1 MSAPLILLILF
12 TAALLEAGGDALVRY
27 GLLATTGVVRF
38 LFFLI
43 GASVLFLYGY
53 VVNSPPWKFGDL
65 LGVYVVFFFVIAQ
78 LISYFAFGETPSK
91 TLLLGGAC
99 ILAGGVIISIGNQP

>member
-65 LGVYVVFFFVIAQ
+65 LGVYVVFFFVTAQ

>member
-1 MSAPLILLILF
+1 MRAPVTLLILF
-12 TAALLEAGGDALVRY
+12 TAALLEAGGDALVRH

-53 VVNSPPWKFGDL
+53 VVNLPPWKFGDL
-65 LGVYVVFFFVIAQ
+65 LGLYVVFFFLTAQ

-91 TLLLGGAC
+91 TLLLGGVC